1 MTATALD
8 ACLCLLLISA
18 AAVTVTSAP
27 GTAEPSAETGVADAN
42 RADAVAETLTAATA
56 DVPYRLQPVPG
67 SADHGNPEFERV
79 AHGTLA
85 SLLAEAAVR
94 TVHVD
99 GTALTG
105 TSEAFANAV
114 RETVRERLPPRTRV
128 EVRWEPYPGAHLGRQ
143 FAVGPS
149 PPPDTDVHAETIRAP
164 SGVDSPPAEA
174 VSSAADE
181 GFDAL
186 ARVAAESLV
195 RGLFPPAKGR
205 LALGGDAPVDDLVR
219 HRYRRASEVYGVE
232 TAEPIEDTD
241 TQAANRRIAAAMR
254 NQIAAD
260 LRKNAESPGEVAG
273 SLELDTVK
281 ITVRTWSA

>member
-18 AAVTVTSAP
+18 AAVTVTSVTE
-27 GTAEPSAETGVADAN
+27 TAGAVDDTN
-42 RADAVAETLTAATA
+42 RADAVAETLTATTA
-56 DVPYRLQPVPG
+56 EVSYRLQPVPG
-67 SADHGNPEFERV
+67 SNDGGNPEFERV

-85 SLLAEAAVR
+85 SLLADAAVR
-94 TVHVD
+94 TVRVD

-105 TSEAFANAV
+105 TSEGFADAV

-128 EVRWEPYPGAHLGRQ
+128 VVRWEPYSGAHIGRQ

-149 PPPDTDVHAETIRAP
+149 PPPDSDLHAETIRAP
-164 SGVDSPPAEA
+164 SGVDSPSSEA
-174 VSSAADE
+174 ASTATGQ

-186 ARVAAESLV
+186 GWVVAESLV

-219 HRYRRASEVYGVE
+219 HRYRRASQAYGVD
-232 TAEPIEDTD
+232 TASAIEQADTRE
-241 TQAANRRIAAAMR
+241 ANRRIASAMR
-254 NQIAAD
+254 EQVASD
-260 LRKNAESPGEVAG
+260 LRNGAENPDEAAA
-273 SLELDTVK
+273 SLELATVE
-281 ITVRTWSA
+281 ISVRTWSP